1 MNQDLLLEVCVD
13 SVESAIAAQRGG
25 ARRVE
30 LCANLLEGGTT
41 PSSGLIAAVRDNIT
55 IDLNVM
61 IRPRAGDFCYSEPE
75 IDIMRRDILLAKE
88 RGANGVVLG
97 ILNADG
103 NVDKIHTREFVE
115 LATPLKVTFHRA
127 FDMSQD
133 LFRSLAD
140 LEGIGVHC
148 VLTSGGEQTAVK
160 GIGTLRRLVEVAN
173 GELAIMAGS
182 GIKERNVAKIVKET
196 GVRQIHASLKL
207 ELPSTM
213 RFQNRKI
220 SMGTVKGREYRRY
233 VVDEQ
238 GVRRLLR
245 AALNGSERHEEHLK
259 TK

>member
-13 SVESAIAAQRGG
+13 SVESALAAQRGG

-30 LCANLLEGGTT
+30 LCANLIEGGTT
-41 PSSGLIAAVRDNIT
+41 PSGGLISAVRDNIT
-55 IDLNVM
+55 IDVNVM

-97 ILNADG
+97 LLNSNG
-103 NVDKIHTREFVE
+103 NVNKVHTREFVE
-115 LATPLKVTFHRA
+115 LAAPLKVTFHRA

-140 LEGIGVHC
+140 LAGTGVHC
-148 VLTSGGEQTAVK
+148 ILTSGGEQTALE
-160 GIGTLRRLVEVAN
+160 GIGTLKRLVEAAN

-207 ELPSTM
+207 AVPSTM
-213 RFQNRKI
+213 HYQNRKI
-220 SMGTVKGREYRRY
+220 SMGTVKGHEYSRY

-238 GVRRLLR
+238 EVQRLLQ
-245 AALNGSERHEEHLK
+245 AALNGSARAK
-259 TK
+259 RG

>member
-1 MNQDLLLEVCVD
+1 MNQDLVLEVCVD

-30 LCANLLEGGTT
+30 LCANLIEGGTT
-41 PSSGLIAAVRDNIT
+41 PSGGLISAVRDSIT
-55 IDLNVM
+55 IDVNVM

-97 ILNADG
+97 LLNSNG
-103 NVDKIHTREFVE
+103 NVNKVHTREFVE
-115 LATPLKVTFHRA
+115 LAAPLKVTFHRA

-140 LEGIGVHC
+140 LEGTGVHC
-148 VLTSGGEQTAVK
+148 ILTSGGEQTALE
-160 GIGTLRRLVEVAN
+160 GIGTLKRLVEAAN

-207 ELPSTM
+207 AVPSTM
-213 RFQNRKI
+213 HYQNRKI
-220 SMGTVKGREYRRY
+220 SMGTVKGHEYSRY

-238 GVRRLLR
+238 EVQRLLQ
-245 AALNGSERHEEHLK
+245 AALNGSARAK
-259 TK
+259 RG

>member
-1 MNQDLLLEVCVD
+1 
-13 SVESAIAAQRGG
+13 
-25 ARRVE
+25 
-30 LCANLLEGGTT
+30 
-41 PSSGLIAAVRDNIT
+41 
-55 IDLNVM
+55 
-61 IRPRAGDFCYSEPE
+61 
-75 IDIMRRDILLAKE
+75 
-88 RGANGVVLG
+88 
-97 ILNADG
+97 
-103 NVDKIHTREFVE
+103 
-115 LATPLKVTFHRA
+115 
-127 FDMSQD
+127 
-133 LFRSLAD
+133 
-140 LEGIGVHC
+140 
-148 VLTSGGEQTAVK
+148 
-160 GIGTLRRLVEVAN
+160 VAN

>member
-1 MNQDLLLEVCVD
+1 MNQNLLLEVCVD

-30 LCANLLEGGTT
+30 LCANLIEGGTT
-41 PSSGLIAAVRDNIT
+41 PSGGLISAVRDSIT
-55 IDLNVM
+55 IDVNVM

-97 ILNADG
+97 LLNSNG
-103 NVDKIHTREFVE
+103 NVNKVHTREFVE
-115 LATPLKVTFHRA
+115 LAAPLKVTFHRA

-140 LEGIGVHC
+140 LEGTGVHC
-148 VLTSGGEQTAVK
+148 ILTSGGEQTALE
-160 GIGTLRRLVEVAN
+160 GIGTLKRLVEAAN

-207 ELPSTM
+207 AVPSTM
-213 RFQNRKI
+213 HYQNRKI
-220 SMGTVKGREYRRY
+220 SMGTVKGHEYSRY

-238 GVRRLLR
+238 EVQRLLQ
-245 AALNGSERHEEHLK
+245 AALNGSARAK
-259 TK
+259 RG

>member
-25 ARRVE
+25 ACRVE
-30 LCANLLEGGTT
+30 LCANLIEGGTT
-41 PSSGLIAAVRDNIT
+41 PSGGLISAVRDSIT
-55 IDLNVM
+55 IDVNVM

-97 ILNADG
+97 LLNSNG
-103 NVDKIHTREFVE
+103 NVNKVHTREFVE
-115 LATPLKVTFHRA
+115 LAAPLKVTFHRA

-140 LEGIGVHC
+140 LEGTGVHC
-148 VLTSGGEQTAVK
+148 ILTSGGEQTALE
-160 GIGTLRRLVEVAN
+160 GIGILKRLVEAAN

-207 ELPSTM
+207 AVPSTM
-213 RFQNRKI
+213 HYQNRKI
-220 SMGTVKGREYRRY
+220 SMGTVKGHEYSRY

-238 GVRRLLR
+238 EVQRLLQ
-245 AALNGSERHEEHLK
+245 AALNGSARAK
-259 TK
+259 RG

>member
-30 LCANLLEGGTT
+30 LCANLIEGGTT
-41 PSSGLIAAVRDNIT
+41 PSGGLISAVRDSIT
-55 IDLNVM
+55 IDVNVM

-97 ILNADG
+97 LLNSNG
-103 NVDKIHTREFVE
+103 SVNKVHTREFVE
-115 LATPLKVTFHRA
+115 LAAPLKVTFHRA

-140 LEGIGVHC
+140 LEGTGVHC
-148 VLTSGGEQTAVK
+148 ILTSGGEQTALE
-160 GIGTLRRLVEVAN
+160 GIGTLKRLVEAAN

-207 ELPSTM
+207 AVPSTM
-213 RFQNRKI
+213 HYQNRKI
-220 SMGTVKGREYRRY
+220 SMGTVKGHEYSRY

-238 GVRRLLR
+238 EVQRLLQ
-245 AALNGSERHEEHLK
+245 AALNGSARAK
-259 TK
+259 RG